1 MTDFIT
7 LTCPSCGG
15 KMHVTKDIDRFT
27 CEYCGSE
34 HILKNNA
41 HLLKP
46 EPINYPTNAEIKV
59 GDVLISH
66 KQGYHHVVFSIEGN
80 MANILWLE
88 RAEGEP
94 IPFYH
99 YPRKINIA
107 NALSYYEHV
116 PACDVNRAN
125 YKTPKNGWPR

>member
-1 MTDFIT
+1 MKDFIT

-15 KMHVTKDIDRFT
+15 KLHFTHDIDHFT

-34 HILKNNA
+34 HIVKNSARILKA
-41 HLLKP
+41 
-46 EPINYPTNAEIKV
+46 EPSKYPIATGIKV

-66 KQGYHHVVFSIEGN
+66 KQGYHHIVISIEGN
-80 MANILWLE
+80 TANVLWLA

-99 YPRKINIA
+99 YVRKINLQ
-107 NALSYYEHV
+107 NALSYYDHL
-116 PACDVNRAN
+116 PASDFNSIEL
-125 YKTPKNGWPR
+125 